1 MQADRTLGTEK
12 HRRTLPMTLAEAL
25 IQLRVW
31 CDRSRGE
38 PIEIAPGVTGSFQ
51 SRGTSSEAEVIEI
64 EAELGCTLPLS
75 YRAFMAS
82 VGESS
87 LFGWSPAGGHWH
99 FYHPRQVIEVS
110 QEWAVAQPEVERF
123 CFVGEHR
130 CMGDMMGFCIDHPS
144 PRNFDIYCHEYPFQD
159 YVAVSDEI
167 NSWREFEPYIVGVV
181 SRFGRDSL

>member
-1 MQADRTLGTEK
+1 VPVTF
-12 HRRTLPMTLAEAL
+12 AEAM
-25 IQLRVW
+25 IQLGEW

-38 PIEIAPGVTGSFQ
+38 PIEIAPGITGSFQ
-51 SRGTSSEAEVIEI
+51 SRATYSDAAVREI
-64 EAELGCTLPLS
+64 ESEVGFKLPPA
-75 YRAFMAS
+75 YYEFMTT

-87 LFGWSPAGGHWH
+87 LFGWSPVGGHWY

-110 QEWAVAQPEVERF
+110 QQWAAAQPEVERF

-130 CMGDMMGFCIDHPS
+130 CMGDMMGFCIDRPG
-144 PRNFDIYCHEYPFQD
+144 PTNFDIYCHEYPFEE

-167 NSWREFEPYIVGVV
+167 KSWREFGPYVARVV